1 MRLRRSDV
9 WGTGIRRQRSG
20 RGFRYLDHDGNP
32 VRDRETVDRVK
43 ALVIPPAWRDVW
55 ICPYPNGH
63 VQAVGTDDAGR
74 KQYLYHE
81 EWRRNRDEA
90 KHRRVVELAA
100 RLPGLRTAIEADL
113 GTSGLTRRRVVAGAL
128 RMLDRGVFR
137 TGGEEYAQDNGS
149 RGVATLLRGD
159 VVVRGGA
166 IQFCYPAKGGVER
179 KVRIRDP
186 GLAALV
192 SALRRGRQDDE
203 RLLTYRAGRERREV
217 HADDINDRLRE
228 IVGEDFTAKDLRT
241 WHATVLAAVR
251 LAGVEQP
258 GSERARKRVERDVM
272 VHVAEQ
278 LGNTPAVARRSYV
291 DPRVLAAW
299 ERGDT
304 LALDRVPDDPAELA
318 SDDRRGVIEK
328 AVVDLLDD

>member
-1 MRLRRSDV
+1 
-9 WGTGIRRQRSG
+9 
-20 RGFRYLDHDGNP
+20 
-32 VRDRETVDRVK
+32 
-43 ALVIPPAWRDVW
+43 
-55 ICPYPNGH
+55 
-63 VQAVGTDDAGR
+63 
-74 KQYLYHE
+74 
-81 EWRRNRDEA
+81 
-90 KHRRVVELAA
+90 
-100 RLPGLRTAIEADL
+100 
-113 GTSGLTRRRVVAGAL
+113 
-128 RMLDRGVFR
+128 MLDRGVFR

-166 IQFCYPAKGGVER
+166 IQFRYPAKGGVER

-192 SALRRGRQDDE
+192 SALRRGREDDE
-203 RLLTYRAGRERREV
+203 RLFTYRAGRERREV

-228 IVGEDFTAKDLRT
+228 IVGDDFTAKDLRT
-241 WHATVLAAVR
+241 WHATVLAAVQ
-251 LAGVEQP
+251 LAGVDQP
-258 GSERARKRVERDVM
+258 GSERARKRVERAVM

-304 LALDRVPDDPAELA
+304 IAPDRVPDDPDELA
-318 SDDRRGVIEK
+318 ADDLRGAIEK
-328 AVVDLLDD
+328 AVIDLLDD